1 MFSRILNLIRRA
13 RLAMAESDLQFLEA
27 RAPIA
32 IEAQRE
38 LVSQRRAALGLPA
51 MPCDAETVRREV
63 EHRAKWGAV

>member
-27 RAPIA
+27 RAPMA

-38 LVSQRRAALGLPA
+38 L
-51 MPCDAETVRREV
+51 
-63 EHRAKWGAV
+63 